1 MNKFTRIV
9 AVCLLMAM
17 LATLMATNALAA
29 APDADVLIG
38 AANEVETVDDA
49 AAAPDA
55 EDVNAAPEE
64 ETGDEPVDAAAEPAQ
79 NEVASAPQKNKAQT
93 RYVIVGGIILGV
105 CALAYVGISVATK
118 KKSKKSN

>member
-17 LATLMATNALAA
+17 LATLMATNTLAA

-38 AANEVETVDDA
+38 AASEVEAVDD

-55 EDVNAAPEE
+55 EDVDAAPEE
-64 ETGDEPVDAAAEPAQ
+64 ETGDEPVDEPAQ
-79 NEVASAPQKNKAQT
+79 NEAASVPQKNKAQT